1 MSSEIFQILLTKLQ
15 LLCLLNKDLILA
27 RLGKSKLFYFLYN
40 VQALVR
46 VLQNLS
52 DGLFAVVLHSSILQ
66 FEVVCPPIDQLL
78 ISGVSDI
85 IDRNFRL
92 IIIIAQTSFFLYLG
106 EVIAYIP
113 QMSGVIFYLFWLMLY
128 LS

>member
-1 MSSEIFQILLTKLQ
+1 LSPEIFQILLTKLQ
-15 LLCLLNKDLILA
+15 LLCLLNKELILA
-27 RLGKSKLFYFLYN
+27 WLDKSKLFYFFYN
-40 VQALVR
+40 VQAFVR

-92 IIIIAQTSFFLYLG
+92 IIVIAQTSFFLYLC
-106 EVIAYIP
+106 EVITYIP
-113 QMSGVIFYLFWLMLY
+113 QMSRVIFYLFWLMLY

>member
-1 MSSEIFQILLTKLQ
+1 MSPEIFQILLTKLQ

-27 RLGKSKLFYFLYN
+27 RLGKSKLFYFLYY

-78 ISGVSDI
+78 ISGISDI
-85 IDRNFRL
+85 IYRHFRL
-92 IIIIAQTSFFLYLG
+92 IIIIAQTSFLLYLG

-113 QMSGVIFYLFWLMLY
+113 QMSWVIFYLFWLMLY